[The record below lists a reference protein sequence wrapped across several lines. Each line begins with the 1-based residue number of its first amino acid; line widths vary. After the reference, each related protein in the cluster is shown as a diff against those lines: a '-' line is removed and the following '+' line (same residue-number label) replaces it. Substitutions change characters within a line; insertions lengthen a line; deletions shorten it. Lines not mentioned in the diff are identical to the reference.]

1 MSSFAEHFVKFLC
14 LGKNLQKHLIFSM
27 WCAIILKVRC
37 SPKRPESFR
46 SLVCILEMLLLKFKK
61 FGNTERKIY
70 DLVKPITDELE
81 YFLWDVSFVKEGAV
95 WYLRIFI
102 DRDEGISIDDCE
114 RVTEPVNEM
123 LDREDPIEQSY
134 ILEVGSAGLER
145 ELVREEHF
153 EACTGDTVQVKLIRA
168 VDGEKDIIGT
178 LLSADRDKITVRTDE
193 STEKEYRLADIA
205 HVKLY
210 LDFA

>member
-1 MSSFAEHFVKFLC
+1 
-14 LGKNLQKHLIFSM
+14 
-27 WCAIILKVRC
+27 
-37 SPKRPESFR
+37 
-46 SLVCILEMLLLKFKK
+46 MLLLNFKK

-81 YFLWDVSFVKEGAV
+81 YFLWDISFVKEGAV
-95 WYLRIFI
+95 WYLRVFI
-102 DRDEGISIDDCE
+102 DRDEGISIQDCE
-114 RVTEPVNEM
+114 TVTAPVSDM
-123 LDREDPIEQSY
+123 LDREDPISQSY

-153 EACTGDTVQVKLIRA
+153 EACIGDVVQIRLIRA

-178 LLSADRDKITVRTDE
+178 LLSAGRDEITVSDDNGN
-193 STEKEYRLADIA
+193 EKKYMLSDIA

>member
-1 MSSFAEHFVKFLC
+1 M
-14 LGKNLQKHLIFSM
+14 
-27 WCAIILKVRC
+27 
-37 SPKRPESFR
+37 
-46 SLVCILEMLLLKFKK
+46 KFKK

-81 YFLWDVSFVKEGAV
+81 YFLWDISFVKEGAV
-95 WYLRIFI
+95 WYLRVFI
-102 DRDEGISIDDCE
+102 DRDEGISIEDCE
-114 RVTEPVNEM
+114 TVTAPVSDM

-153 EACTGDTVQVKLIRA
+153 EACIGDTVQVRLIRA

-178 LLSADRDKITVRTDE
+178 LLSADRDKITVRTDDGN
-193 STEKEYRLADIA
+193 EKEYMLADTA

>member
-1 MSSFAEHFVKFLC
+1 
-14 LGKNLQKHLIFSM
+14 
-27 WCAIILKVRC
+27 
-37 SPKRPESFR
+37 
-46 SLVCILEMLLLKFKK
+46 MLLLNFKK

-81 YFLWDVSFVKEGAV
+81 YFLWDISFVKEGAV
-95 WYLRIFI
+95 WYLRVFI
-102 DRDEGISIDDCE
+102 DRDEGISIQDCE
-114 RVTEPVNEM
+114 AVTAPVSDM
-123 LDREDPIEQSY
+123 LDREDPISQSY

-153 EACTGDTVQVKLIRA
+153 EACIGDVVQIRLIRA

-178 LLSADRDKITVRTDE
+178 LLSAGRDEITVGDDDGN
-193 STEKEYRLADIA
+193 EKKYMLSDIA

>member
-1 MSSFAEHFVKFLC
+1 
-14 LGKNLQKHLIFSM
+14 
-27 WCAIILKVRC
+27 
-37 SPKRPESFR
+37 
-46 SLVCILEMLLLKFKK
+46 MLLLNFKK

-81 YFLWDVSFVKEGAV
+81 YFLWDISFVKEGAV
-95 WYLRIFI
+95 WYLRVFI
-102 DRDEGISIDDCE
+102 DRDEGISIQDCE
-114 RVTEPVNEM
+114 AVTAPVSDM
-123 LDREDPIEQSY
+123 LDREDPISQSY

-153 EACTGDTVQVKLIRA
+153 EACIGDVVQVRLIRA
-168 VDGEKDIIGT
+168 INGEKDIIGT
-178 LLSADRDKITVRTDE
+178 LLSAGNDEITVADDDGN
-193 STEKEYRLADIA
+193 EKKYMLSDIA

>member
-1 MSSFAEHFVKFLC
+1 
-14 LGKNLQKHLIFSM
+14 
-27 WCAIILKVRC
+27 
-37 SPKRPESFR
+37 
-46 SLVCILEMLLLKFKK
+46 MLLLNFKK

-81 YFLWDVSFVKEGAV
+81 YFLWDISFVKEGAV
-95 WYLRIFI
+95 WYLRVFI
-102 DRDEGISIDDCE
+102 DRDEGISIQDCE
-114 RVTEPVNEM
+114 IVTAPVSDM
-123 LDREDPIEQSY
+123 LDREDPISQSY

-153 EACTGDTVQVKLIRA
+153 EACIGDVVQIRLIRA

-178 LLSADRDKITVRTDE
+178 LLSAGRDEITVSDDDGN
-193 STEKEYRLADIA
+193 EKKYMLSDIA

>member
-1 MSSFAEHFVKFLC
+1 
-14 LGKNLQKHLIFSM
+14 
-27 WCAIILKVRC
+27 
-37 SPKRPESFR
+37 
-46 SLVCILEMLLLKFKK
+46 MLLLKLKK

-81 YFLWDVSFVKEGAV
+81 YFLWDISFVKEGAV
-95 WYLRIFI
+95 WYLRVFI

-114 RVTEPVNEM
+114 TVTAPVSDM
-123 LDREDPIEQSY
+123 LDREDPITQSY

-153 EACTGDTVQVKLIRA
+153 EACIGDTVQIKLIRA

-178 LLSADRDKITVRTDE
+178 LLSADRDKITVGTDDGA
-193 STEKEYRLADIA
+193 EKEYMLADIA